1 VVVTSQI
8 ALLQDCFAAR
18 QLNALVRQQSVICN
32 GITNLVA
39 SIDTG
44 GGLELENAS
53 ADVDALAAAS
63 AVLLPILFKFVT
75 DAHDVATSGSH
86 ESMDVEEASAKPS
99 DVSMESLQK
108 VQCVTEAI
116 SALARLATNEF
127 LRGLFKKLMH
137 RLLEEIQ
144 SETGDKEK
152 VCALLT
158 LSQAL
163 VTSRVLDVSSVSFLY
178 RAVKPLI
185 RNDEDGPRVQKRA
198 YKVLTE
204 ICERYH
210 LFVADKDRL
219 QEVIVLL
226 SGTVTT
232 SQVSSRHM
240 RLKCLNI
247 IVDGLDSSSSPQLV
261 RLLVGC
267 CSDSNERQEILNIDS
282 LSGRN
287 LQSDSRDLAMLE
299 RFKWENTRRR
309 IPAPSFVG
317 ITWRYC

>member
-1 VVVTSQI
+1 MDGVVTSQTS
-8 ALLQDCFAAR
+8 LLQDCFTTR

-32 GITNLVA
+32 GIANLVA

-44 GGLELENAS
+44 GGFELENAS
-53 ADVDALAAAS
+53 ADVAALTKAS
-63 AVLLPILFKFVT
+63 VVLLPILFKFVT
-75 DAHDVATSGSH
+75 DAHGVAASGNN
-86 ESMDVEEASAKPS
+86 ESMDVEEAPAKSS

-116 SALARLATNEF
+116 SALARLAPDEF

-144 SETGDKEK
+144 SEAADKEK

-163 VTSRVLDVSSVSFLY
+163 VTSRVLDESSVSFLY

-210 LFVADKDRL
+210 SFVADKDRL

-261 RLLVGC
+261 
-267 CSDSNERQEILNIDS
+267 S
-282 LSGRN
+282 LYAG
-287 LQSDSRDLAMLE
+287 
-299 RFKWENTRRR
+299 W
-309 IPAPSFVG
+309 
-317 ITWRYC
+317 